1 MALPLD
7 YSSSEGEEIPN
18 GNHGNGTAE
27 YSQISDYE
35 LISADDRLQASPNN
49 SHGNGQA
56 AQGFHPINSQEGEG
70 LNPQT
75 GSSSTTVVYNG
86 MEIHV
91 FGNVG
96 GFADLQ
102 VGNSSVNEND
112 SDGPEKDEEAEEEE
126 RRREEAEIA
135 IREANMADLERR
147 RAPLNP
153 ERRAAIINA
162 MRGITLEGFRPDWA
176 DTVPEN
182 QWVDILRRPRESPS
196 QR

>member
-1 MALPLD
+1 MAIPLD
-7 YSSSEGEEIPN
+7 YSSSEGEETPHE
-18 GNHGNGTAE
+18 NHGNGTTE

-35 LISADDRLQASPNN
+35 PISADDRFQAGPASSN
-49 SHGNGQA
+49 GNGQA
-56 AQGFHPINSQEGEG
+56 AHVFHPIDSQQGEG
-70 LNPQT
+70 SNPQN
-75 GSSSTTVVYNG
+75 GSSSTTVNYNG
-86 MEIHV
+86 LEIHV

-102 VGNSSVNEND
+102 IGNRSVNEND
-112 SDGPEKDEEAEEEE
+112 SDGPEKEEEAEEEE

-135 IREANMADLERR
+135 IREANIADMERR

-176 DTVPEN
+176 DTIPEN
-182 QWVDILRRPRESPS
+182 QWVDHLRRPQESPN